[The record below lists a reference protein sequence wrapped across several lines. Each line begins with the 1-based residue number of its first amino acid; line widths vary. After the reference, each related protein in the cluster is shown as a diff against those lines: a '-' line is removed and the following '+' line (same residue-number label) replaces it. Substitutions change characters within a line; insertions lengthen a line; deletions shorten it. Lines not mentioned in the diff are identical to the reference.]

1 MRACDRA
8 RRACLSSTPR
18 THTAQ
23 TPPRRKPA
31 ARARTSAPAAP
42 LPTARCVRV
51 DLVQMC
57 SFASNCPDPS
67 AWPLGTEKN
76 ENAWFDF
83 LVGETCETGRKFCA
97 APVGPP
103 LLTRMRVRAQPKKTN
118 FENFGRNSRY
128 LRIPG
133 NRLCPR
139 AKRGRPASAATPKAQ
154 ITDFA
159 EVSPGFYYRPQRIMD
174 SVPFCGVP
182 KSR

>member
-1 MRACDRA
+1 MIDPRAA
-8 RRACLSSTPR
+8 GPR
-18 THTAQ
+18 SVVDDEGWGFIL
-23 TPPRRKPA
+23 RIVA
-31 ARARTSAPAAP
+31 AFTRP
-42 LPTARCVRV
+42 
-51 DLVQMC
+51 Q
-57 SFASNCPDPS
+57 
-67 AWPLGTEKN
+67 GTEKN
-76 ENAWFDF
+76 ENAWFDL
-83 LVGETCETGRKFCA
+83 LVGETYETGRKFSA

>member
-1 MRACDRA
+1 LLVVHAAHAHRTDATAPEA
-8 RRACLSSTPR
+8 RRPR
-18 THTAQ
+18 THLCPGGAAAHRALCA
-23 TPPRRKPA
+23 RRPG
-31 ARARTSAPAAP
+31 PDV
-42 LPTARCVRV
+42 L
-51 DLVQMC
+51 
-57 SFASNCPDPS
+57 FASNCPDPS

-76 ENAWFDF
+76 ENAWFDL
-83 LVGETCETGRKFCA
+83 LVGETYETGRKFSA